1 MLSFHELTLADR
13 PWVQHALEQSQFMG
27 CEYSFAN
34 NLAWRRAADSRIA
47 RLDDFYLICA
57 FDTED
62 GAPHFTFPAGS
73 GDLARAVRAMAEVA
87 VALHQP
93 LVIGGLTAQ
102 TLPRL
107 EACFPGCFTLEN
119 QRDSADYL
127 YDTREFIALSG
138 KKYHK
143 KRNHI
148 AQFAKYGAVFSEMT
162 PADFDECIAF
172 AANSYNQRDGYTD
185 ASSVAEQ
192 FAIHTFFTNFAAL
205 GLKGGVLRIA
215 GKLAAFSI
223 GEPISRGV
231 FGVHIE
237 KADIQYHGAYPAMA
251 QQFAAHFAQDYAYL
265 NREEDLG
272 IPGLRKSK
280 LSYHPALLLEK
291 WTATC
296 RTPEQFL

>member
-1 MLSFHELTLADR
+1 M
-13 PWVQHALEQSQFMG
+13 
-27 CEYSFAN
+27 
-34 NLAWRRAADSRIA
+34 
-47 RLDDFYLICA
+47 
-57 FDTED
+57 
-62 GAPHFTFPAGS
+62 
-73 GDLARAVRAMAEVA
+73 
-87 VALHQP
+87 
-93 LVIGGLTAQ
+93 
-102 TLPRL
+102 
-107 EACFPGCFTLEN
+107 
-119 QRDSADYL
+119 
-127 YDTREFIALSG
+127 
-138 KKYHK
+138 K
-143 KRNHI
+143 
-148 AQFAKYGAVFSEMT
+148 

-223 GEPISRGV
+223 GEPISHSV

-296 RTPEQFL
+296 RTPERLL

>member
-1 MLSFHELTLADR
+1 
-13 PWVQHALEQSQFMG
+13 
-27 CEYSFAN
+27 
-34 NLAWRRAADSRIA
+34 
-47 RLDDFYLICA
+47 
-57 FDTED
+57 
-62 GAPHFTFPAGS
+62 
-73 GDLARAVRAMAEVA
+73 
-87 VALHQP
+87 
-93 LVIGGLTAQ
+93 
-102 TLPRL
+102 
-107 EACFPGCFTLEN
+107 
-119 QRDSADYL
+119 
-127 YDTREFIALSG
+127 
-138 KKYHK
+138 
-143 KRNHI
+143 
-148 AQFAKYGAVFSEMT
+148 MT

-223 GEPISRGV
+223 GEPISRSV

-291 WTATC
+291 WTAAC

>member
-1 MLSFHELTLADR
+1 M
-13 PWVQHALEQSQFMG
+13 
-27 CEYSFAN
+27 
-34 NLAWRRAADSRIA
+34 
-47 RLDDFYLICA
+47 
-57 FDTED
+57 
-62 GAPHFTFPAGS
+62 
-73 GDLARAVRAMAEVA
+73 
-87 VALHQP
+87 
-93 LVIGGLTAQ
+93 
-102 TLPRL
+102 LPRL
-107 EACFPGCFTLEN
+107 LHPGN

-223 GEPISRGV
+223 GEPISRSV

-237 KADIQYHGAYPAMA
+237 KADIQYHGAYPAWRSSLPPILRRITLPEPRRGSGHSGAA
-251 QQFAAHFAQDYAYL
+251 QVQAVLPSGAAAGKVDGDLPDTGTALMKACFASFSIQKKYGTSTEHERKGYH
-265 NREEDLG
+265 DLCFSCKR
-272 IPGLRKSK
+272 I
-280 LSYHPALLLEK
+280 
-291 WTATC
+291 
-296 RTPEQFL
+296 